1 MRPFKLAAALLLS
14 VLLLVCLGSFVLPF
28 GRESVELAEDTYF
41 EASAVL
47 PHPGG
52 PVRLGAVRCEGVLG
66 YRQRPMAI
74 RQQQDRV
81 EVLAYGPLLPPGF
94 LESDCSSQT
103 SCRVHLLSGSLRPR
117 ATFELQAPLPEK
129 GDTPK
134 QVAGLCSLSF
144 EESEA
149 VPLRAENSPL
159 LWLPAAGRPGPVVSA
174 VTLLAPLW
182 ISGLLVIVGVRT
194 RTFALLWVALLPL
207 VPWFFFF
214 SWVTALLWHEM
225 FVEVSLLLT
234 AVLLGCAWVLLGP
247 RKRRG

>member
-1 MRPFKLAAALLLS
+1 
-14 VLLLVCLGSFVLPF
+14 
-28 GRESVELAEDTYF
+28 
-41 EASAVL
+41 
-47 PHPGG
+47 
-52 PVRLGAVRCEGVLG
+52 
-66 YRQRPMAI
+66 
-74 RQQQDRV
+74 
-81 EVLAYGPLLPPGF
+81 
-94 LESDCSSQT
+94 
-103 SCRVHLLSGSLRPR
+103 
-117 ATFELQAPLPEK
+117 
-129 GDTPK
+129 
-134 QVAGLCSLSF
+134 
-144 EESEA
+144 
-149 VPLRAENSPL
+149 
-159 LWLPAAGRPGPVVSA
+159 VVSA